1 MKFRDQA
8 AIYIREIQTR
18 RREPVRAA
26 TVRIY
31 QSYLDAHILPQIG
44 YMSTELITNGNMKG
58 FVSYLNSQ
66 KLAPSTV
73 NAIFNLV
80 KAVISSEVD
89 ENGDEVN
96 PRKWNPDFLDL
107 PIVNKADQSAPIVTP
122 DQIQEALRAAE
133 TQDSQLAALVV
144 LLASSGLRIGEALAL
159 RGHES
164 TDYGYVAP
172 GSGDVPELVSLK
184 GTYGFSYWDPE
195 TGIIHVKSTLVKGK
209 VSPEPKTSA
218 GNREI
223 DLHPDVNE
231 YLKRDGLPTAGFLFQ
246 SRDKSRVRIETLY
259 DQFEALGLTDG
270 FHAFRRFRATHLESQ
285 NVPRS
290 LTRFW
295 LGHSGKDITDR
306 YIQIGK
312 DITIRRDWALK
323 AGIGFQLRGKS

>member
-1 MKFRDQA
+1 MKFKDQA

-73 NAIFNLV
+73 NAVFNLV

-107 PIVNKADQSAPIVTP
+107 PIVNKANQSAPIVTP

-133 TQDSQLAALVV
+133 TQDSRLAAMVV
-144 LLASSGLRIGEALAL
+144 LLASSGMRVGEVLAL
-159 RGHES
+159 RGYES
-164 TDYGYVAP
+164 VGYSYSLV
-172 GSGDVPELVSLK
+172 GSSNFPEQVRLK

-195 TGIIHVKSTLVKGK
+195 TGVIHVKSTLTKGK
-209 VSPEPKTSA
+209 ISPEPKTSA

-223 DLHPDVNE
+223 DLAPEVND
-231 YLKRDGLPTAGFLFQ
+231 YLKRDGLPTTGFLFQ
-246 SRDKSRVRIETLY
+246 NRDKKRVRIETLY

-306 YIQIGK
+306 YIQIGR
-312 DITIRRDWALK
+312 DLQTRRYWALK
-323 AGIGFQLRGKS
+323 AGIGFQLGGKS